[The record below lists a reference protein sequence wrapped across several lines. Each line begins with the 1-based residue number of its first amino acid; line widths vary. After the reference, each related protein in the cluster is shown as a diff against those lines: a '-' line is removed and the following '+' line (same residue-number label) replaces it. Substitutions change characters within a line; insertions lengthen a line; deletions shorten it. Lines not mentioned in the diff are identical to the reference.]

1 MGFLDTGGNRQY
13 EESLQE
19 TSPELL
25 HLILSS
31 ILESPKEVGL
41 TNDIHTTFLNS
52 LQRDFPRDQVPVV
65 LAPLVYPEQ
74 AELFSEMSSD
84 GPGWVY

>member
-1 MGFLDTGGNRQY
+1 MIDSGGSSHQY
-13 EESLQE
+13 EGGLQE

-25 HLILSS
+25 HFILSS
-31 ILESPKEVGL
+31 ILETPKEVGL
-41 TNDIHTTFLNS
+41 TNDIHTTFLNT
-52 LQRDFPRDQVPVV
+52 LQKDFPKDQVPVV

-84 GPGWVY
+84 GPG